1 MHAGAAGGREWRA
14 LESRAVDLVGPNAFC
29 ACGRQASW
37 PMHVVRLPGA
47 EMLQQPVVEP
57 ADLDD
62 GEPARR
68 RRGPGVEIVQEGPD
82 FVPLG
87 ADLPAEDDLSPV
99 VPHRH
104 GQLLAMLVNAH
115 GLYEEVLLDEFWGS
129 LEETELGDPQ
139 WIRRALTVSRGAPLF
154 HGISAFPC
162 FHTRRDSP
170 GIVNRLSRTGRTAT
184 RAIPCYATNAIPC

>member
-1 MHAGAAGGREWRA
+1 MPVRPEAESGEHWKVEQSIWSGRTRFARAGDRLLGRCMLFGCWARRCCSSQSLNPQTSTMANQPAVGAARA
-14 LESRAVDLVGPNAFC
+14 LRSSRKARTLSHWVLTC
-29 ACGRQASW
+29 
-37 PMHVVRLPGA
+37 
-47 EMLQQPVVEP
+47 
-57 ADLDD
+57 
-62 GEPARR
+62 RR
-68 RRGPGVEIVQEGPD
+68 RTT
-82 FVPLG
+82 
-87 ADLPAEDDLSPV
+87 SP
-99 VPHRH
+99 RSSRT
-104 GQLLAMLVNAH
+104 GTVNCWRCWSMPMD
-115 GLYEEVLLDEFWGS
+115 YMKRSSWMNVWGS